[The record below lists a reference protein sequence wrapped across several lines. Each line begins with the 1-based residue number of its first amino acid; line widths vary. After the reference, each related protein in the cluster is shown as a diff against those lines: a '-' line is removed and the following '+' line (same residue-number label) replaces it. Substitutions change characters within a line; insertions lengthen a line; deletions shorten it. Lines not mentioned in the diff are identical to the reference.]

1 ALEQLEHAKEDGF
14 DPDRQ
19 GEAAFLS
26 WLGVLEVAQPDLD
39 DEDRCGPSFGHD
51 LVGRW
56 DYHTS
61 LKNRGTI
68 GSTTNACRVLAAV
81 LRLWAMAK
89 DQTLKLNITSEP
101 TIKHTILL
109 VSDYIETAFD
119 GVGGSSPAA
128 GTASLAAPR
137 ANDGG
142 PRPPSASASRIND
155 DEELQT
161 QDLSVLAE
169 TQIIAG
175 SSSAATKPSK
185 ARNQSATELKKGIVS
200 ETSLKKLKKPAL
212 MKLLQLASIPFDK
225 SHKVSELLMIA
236 TQGLNNGT
244 IKLTTEKYKCL
255 NQDLVIPNAHTIKA
269 APRQKE

>member
-1 ALEQLEHAKEDGF
+1 MDPATLIRPNIKALQDALKTQYSNLDLEVKAGVGRALEQLEHAKEDGF

-26 WLGVLEVAQPDLD
+26 WLEVLEVAQPDLD

-51 LVGRW
+51 LVGR
-56 DYHTS
+56 
-61 LKNRGTI
+61 
-68 GSTTNACRVLAAV
+68 TTNACRVLASV

-89 DQTLKLNITSEP
+89 DQTLKLNIT
-101 TIKHTILL
+101 T
-109 VSDYIETAFD
+109 
-119 GVGGSSPAA
+119 A

-137 ANDGG
+137 ANDSG
-142 PRPPSASASRIND
+142 PRPPSAAASRIND
-155 DEELQT
+155 DEEAQT

-175 SSSAATKPSK
+175 PSSAATKPSK

-236 TQGLNNGT
+236 IQGLNKGT
-244 IKLTTEKYKCL
+244 IKLTTEQYKFL
-255 NQDLVIPNAHTIKA
+255 NQDLVVPIHTRS
-269 APRQKE
+269 RQRRDRRSK